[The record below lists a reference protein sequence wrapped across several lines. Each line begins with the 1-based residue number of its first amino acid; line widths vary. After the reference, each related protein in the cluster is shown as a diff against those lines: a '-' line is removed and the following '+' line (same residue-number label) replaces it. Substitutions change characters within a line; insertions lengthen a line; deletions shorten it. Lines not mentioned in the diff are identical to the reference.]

1 MASGRI
7 KGITIEIDGNTTK
20 LTKALSNV
28 NKSLSQ
34 TSTALKDVD
43 KLLKFNPKSTELLTQ
58 KSKLLKQAIEDT
70 TEKLN
75 QEKEALK
82 QLEKGPQNEETIRQQ
97 EVLKREIIETENA
110 LKQAKQAFKDFG
122 GVASQQVKQVGE
134 QVKQVGESV
143 KDFGNNVADVGSNL
157 TTKLT
162 LPLVAVGGMAV
173 KEASSFEDAFA
184 KVSTIADETQIPL
197 DELEKQ
203 IIDLSNETGVGA
215 EQIAE
220 SVYSAISGGQQTA
233 DAVNFVASANKL
245 ARSGFTDVANATDV
259 LTTAL
264 NAYGMEADQVS
275 HVSDVLINTQ
285 NLGKTTVDE
294 LASSMGKVIP
304 TANMANVTFEELS
317 ATYAILTKT
326 GVNTQISTT
335 WLNAMFGELNSTGS
349 DVDETLKKMTKEV
362 YGTEMSFSQMQE
374 NGYDI
379 VDALN
384 LIDESAKRDGQS
396 LTDLF
401 SSDIAGRG
409 ASVLHANSEELREFT
424 SAMFESSN
432 GSGATQEAYE
442 KLYTSSFKFQQMMN
456 ELKNTMADLG
466 ATIIEMVLP
475 YLEMLSEKVSQLREW
490 WTNLDDGTKQTI
502 VTFGAIV
509 ASVGPV
515 LVIVGKLIAV
525 IGTIISAV
533 GTVIGWIGSFIGI
546 IQTVVAVLGGPLTLA
561 ITAIIAIG
569 VLLWKNWDTVKTKA
583 IELWDNLKIAF
594 ENIKI
599 TITTV
604 WNIIKSSISNT
615 VANIK
620 TVVVSTF
627 NNVKST
633 ITNIV
638 TSIRTTISNTFNSI
652 VSAISNSVSNIWS
665 SITNTFNNIKST
677 IWNVVDSIKSAF
689 NFQWSLPSI
698 KLPHF
703 SFSGSANPIDW
714 ITKGQLPKISVAW
727 YRKAY
732 DTPVLFN
739 QPTVIPTV
747 NGFKGFGDGNGAE
760 VVMSLNRLE
769 KLVGANSGPTINM
782 TVNGAVGQNVNELA
796 NIVIR
801 KLTNQIERTNGRW

>member
-34 TSTALKDVD
+34 TSTSLKDVD

-82 QLEKGPQNEETIRQQ
+82 QLEKGPQTEETIRQQ
-97 EVLKREIIETENA
+97 EALKREIIDTENA

-122 GVASQQVKQVGE
+122 SVASQQVKQVGE
-134 QVKQVGESV
+134 QVKQTGENI
-143 KDFGNNVADVGSNL
+143 KEFGNGVADVGSNL

-184 KVSTIADETQIPL
+184 KVSTIADETQLPL
-197 DELEKQ
+197 EELKKQ
-203 IIDLSNETGVGA
+203 ILDLSNETGVGA
-215 EQIAE
+215 EQISE

-233 DAVNFVASANKL
+233 DAVNFVATANKL

-264 NAYGMEADQVS
+264 NAYGMEADQAS

-304 TANMANVTFEELS
+304 TANMANVKFEELS

-335 WLNAMFGELNSTGS
+335 WLNAMLSELNSTGS
-349 DVDETLKKMTKEV
+349 DVDDTLKKMTKEV

-384 LIDESAKRDGQS
+384 LIDESAKRDGQT
-396 LTDLF
+396 LTDVF

-424 SAMFESSN
+424 TAMYESSN

-456 ELKNTMADLG
+456 ELKNTMSDLG
-466 ATIIEMVLP
+466 ATILEMVLP

-509 ASVGPV
+509 ASVGPI

-525 IGTIISAV
+525 IGTIISAI

-583 IELWDNLKIAF
+583 IELWGNLKVAF

-604 WNIIKSSISNT
+604 WNIIKTSISNT

-689 NFQWSLPSI
+689 NFQWSLPKI

-769 KLVGANSGPTINM
+769 KLVGANNGPTINM
-782 TVNGAVGQNVNELA
+782 TVNGASGQNVNELA